1 MNQVKLF
8 AVCLSATMRES
19 KQSDWNITNEVVN
32 RSVAWQGLARGLR
45 KLPNLSADR
54 PDR

>member
-8 AVCLSATMRES
+8 AVYFSATMRES

-45 KLPNLSADR
+45 KLPNLSAD
-54 PDR
+54 